1 MAQTNY
7 TPISLYYSTTASAVP
22 TAANLVP
29 GELAINT
36 NDGKLYYEDSSGVVR
51 VLASKSTGS
60 IGGAT
65 TQVQY
70 NSSGSLAGSANF
82 VFDGTNVGI
91 GTSSPNRLLS
101 LYATQPV
108 FQITNVAS
116 GNTQGTIQ
124 YQESGATKFILDNQG
139 SGSGGVIAFQQAGT
153 ERMRID
159 SSGNLL
165 VGTTTT
171 RSNAGDVQVSKGIS
185 FPATQSAQSDANTL
199 DDYEEGTWTPTIT
212 SSSGTIT
219 SYTST
224 GYYVKIGKQVT
235 VWCNVKVTN
244 VGTGT
249 GSVSISSMPFTVNAT
264 DLFGIV
270 AFGRETDIT
279 GVIWQ
284 GWSTSGGNGFNV
296 LTAANGGLIG
306 TNYRYVGSVT
316 YTV

>member
-1 MAQTNY
+1 MALSRITN
-7 TPISLYYSTTASAVP
+7 PFLS
-22 TAANLVP
+22 
-29 GELAINT
+29 
-36 NDGKLYYEDSSGVVR
+36 
-51 VLASKSTGS
+51 
-60 IGGAT
+60 
-65 TQVQY
+65 
-70 NSSGSLAGSANF
+70 SSGSNTTSITSPAAN
-82 VFDGTNVGI
+82 T
-91 GTSSPNRLLS
+91 
-101 LYATQPV
+101 
-108 FQITNVAS
+108 
-116 GNTQGTIQ
+116 
-124 YQESGATKFILDNQG
+124 
-139 SGSGGVIAFQQAGT
+139 IAFTTTTT
-153 ERMRID
+153 ERMRIN
-159 SSGNLL
+159 SSGNFTVGKTDITTSVDGFAVLNTGETRISCSANDVLNLNRNTSNGAIQRFFRSGSL
-165 VGTTTT
+165 VGQIEGSTTGLTYT
-171 RSNAGDVQVSKGIS
+171 GINGLTFTAS
-185 FPATQSAQSDANTL
+185 QTASSDANTL

-224 GYYVKIGKQVT
+224 GFYVKIGKQVT